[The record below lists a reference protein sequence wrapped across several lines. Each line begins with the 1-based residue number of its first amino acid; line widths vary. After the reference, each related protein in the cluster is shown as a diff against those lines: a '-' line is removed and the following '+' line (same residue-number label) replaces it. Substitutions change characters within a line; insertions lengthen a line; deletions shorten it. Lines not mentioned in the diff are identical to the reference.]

1 MKFQIPWLDE
11 QLPHILSV
19 RDRAGWRPTTLDA
32 GSFSSRCMC
41 VLSELRELE
50 QAVRQRDESQIAR
63 ECADVVLYLIIIL
76 YDLRAA
82 ILQEVTE
89 ALVTE
94 GVDLDATSPLAIT
107 HPTRAHVILTWE
119 QWRRDVSPGVI
130 YEGIRLAL
138 LEALYMAASLGVDLE
153 TAVREKTEINSK
165 RGRHHGGKH
174 PDT

>member
-1 MKFQIPWLDE
+1 
-11 QLPHILSV
+11 
-19 RDRAGWRPTTLDA
+19 
-32 GSFSSRCMC
+32 MC

-50 QAVRQRDESQIAR
+50 QAIRVRDNTQTAR

-76 YDLRAA
+76 NDLRPA
-82 ILQEVTE
+82 ILQEVTG
-89 ALVTE
+89 AI
-94 GVDLDATSPLAIT
+94 GAQMVDLDFTSPLAIT
-107 HPTRAHVILTWE
+107 HPTRVCMILVWE
-119 QWRRDVSPGVI
+119 KWRKDAMPSEI
-130 YEGIRLAL
+130 YEGIRMAL